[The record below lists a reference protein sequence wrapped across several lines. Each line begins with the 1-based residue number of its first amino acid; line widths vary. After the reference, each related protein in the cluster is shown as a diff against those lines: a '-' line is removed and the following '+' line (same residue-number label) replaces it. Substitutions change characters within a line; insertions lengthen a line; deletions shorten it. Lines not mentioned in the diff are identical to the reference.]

1 LYRNREDAGPR
12 IQGELEVDVD
22 HRDVHGALTEHEVV
36 TADVLGIRRQ
46 TLHLDD
52 PADSA
57 EHAFG
62 DDDAAHDFSSAGP
75 ARRDDDAVERL
86 TRP

>member
-1 LYRNREDAGPR
+1 
-12 IQGELEVDVD
+12 
-22 HRDVHGALTEHEVV
+22 VHGALTEHEVV